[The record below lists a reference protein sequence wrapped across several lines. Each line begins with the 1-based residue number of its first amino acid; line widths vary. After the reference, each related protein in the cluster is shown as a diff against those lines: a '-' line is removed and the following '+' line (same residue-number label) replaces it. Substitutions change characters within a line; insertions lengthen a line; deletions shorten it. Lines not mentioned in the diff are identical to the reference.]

1 MPRVDHFIFLDAPPM
16 LVCRFES
23 RPRGCRPLR
32 DRRLRKVFG
41 VLRHAVA
48 LVAAVP
54 VLLAS
59 AQTDMPVSRPEGM
72 RIGTGERPAGAGA
85 AQSSFSMDDPVVLR
99 GQAAYGAGNYAEA
112 AAAFEA
118 AYRTSLA
125 ALGERHPLSLTVMS
139 RLAQAYGGQGRTTEQ
154 LALNEKV
161 LRLRTETLGERHPD
175 TLSSINNLAVTYAA
189 QGRLAE
195 QLALFE
201 KALRLRSEVLGLR
214 HRDTLKSMGN
224 LAASYSALGRTT
236 EQLALNEKVLGLSIE
251 VLGERHPDTLTIMNN
266 LAGTYGE
273 LGRTAEE
280 LALDE
285 KVVRLR
291 AEVLGERHP
300 DTLTSM
306 SNLATC
312 YGGLGR
318 MAERL
323 ALNQKVLM
331 LRTELLGEQH
341 PDTLE
346 SMNNLA
352 STYGAMGRTEEAVA
366 LDEKVLTLRTEIL
379 GEQHP
384 DTLTSMNNLASRY
397 GAVGRVAERL
407 ALNEKVRTLRHQIL
421 GGRHPDTLDSMASLA
436 QAYGEFS
443 RTSEA
448 LDLHKAVLDL
458 RTETLGDKHP
468 DTLASTMGLAR
479 IHHAGGRPKA
489 AAALSHRYVVG
500 AEWQR
505 GQPGLSIENRQSVF
519 RNYAMGY
526 RFFGNAH
533 AAVGEVAR
541 GLHLSELGKARTL
554 LEGMA
559 AQRATRSGVL
569 LSTEQ
574 QQLEDLNRQ
583 VGALD
588 QQIAQT
594 QGGESRQGLEVT
606 RNALVREYEALQAQL
621 KARYPK
627 YAQLSEVKVLG
638 ANDLS
643 GVIPADAL
651 AVSYVQDD
659 DRVSAYLLD
668 SGGNLRWMAL
678 GSMPGLADA
687 VEIVRLAQS
696 DFRSS
701 PGETAQNLPG
711 LGHRRAWR
719 LADGSYRIL
728 PADQLAPVGAQALRD
743 SGEVMNYL
751 AARLLKP
758 LARRLQRKPRWI
770 ISPDGPLAQ
779 LAFETLPFG
788 KHLLPAVASAEIH
801 YTQSLSVYALSRA
814 LQQQYRGL
822 HGRQSLLAMGHAHYE
837 SLPQSAPS
845 VDVGAGK
852 AARNGLRN
860 LDLRDEGQLRD
871 LDDGWVELPGTER
884 EVKSVAALFPGSASV
899 FLREQATEQQ
909 LQALNREGLLKNYRF
924 LLLSAHGY
932 LSAQQPVLSSIVLGL
947 RHRTPEADGYITA
960 SEWPAYDLR
969 SDLTVLSACDTAVGK
984 VLGGEGVMG
993 LPFALFVAGNVN
1005 TVLSLWPVQDN
1016 ATALFMQS
1024 LYTKLNAGQ
1033 TAVAA
1038 LTATKR
1044 EFIKHSRFSHP
1055 VYWAP
1060 FILIGA
1066 G

>member
-1 MPRVDHFIFLDAPPM
+1 M
-16 LVCRFES
+16 LIRRFES
-23 RPRGCRPLR
+23 RPHGGGPLR
-32 DRRLRKVFG
+32 DRGLCQVLG
-41 VLRHAVA
+41 VLRHALA
-48 LVAAVP
+48 LAAAVP
-54 VLLAS
+54 VLWAS
-59 AQTDMPVSRPEGM
+59 AQTDMPLPRPEGLHV
-72 RIGTGERPAGAGA
+72 GAAASPAAAGA
-85 AQSSFSMDDPVVLR
+85 ALSSFSLDDPLIQR
-99 GQAAYGAGNYAEA
+99 GQGAYRSGHYADA
-112 AAAFEA
+112 VAAFEA
-118 AYRTSLA
+118 ALQAALA
-125 ALGERHPLSLTVMS
+125 ALGERHPVTLTVMS
-139 RLAQAYGGQGRTTEQ
+139 KLAQALDGQGRTARAV
-154 LALNEKV
+154 ALNEKV
-161 LRLRTETLGERHPD
+161 LALRTETLGERHPD
-175 TLSSINNLAVTYAA
+175 TLTSINNLAATYAA
-189 QGRLAE
+189 AGRLTE
-195 QLALFE
+195 QLAYFE
-201 KALRLRSEVLGLR
+201 KALRLRTEVLGPR
-214 HRDTLKSMGN
+214 HRETLMSMGN
-224 LAASYSALGRTT
+224 LAATYSSLGRTT
-236 EQLALNEKVLGLSIE
+236 EQLALNEKVLALSTE
-251 VLGERHPDTLTIMNN
+251 VLGERHPNTLTAMNN

-273 LGRTAEE
+273 AGRVADE

-291 AEVLGERHP
+291 TEVLGERHP
-300 DTLTSM
+300 DTLSSM
-306 SNLATC
+306 SNLASC

-323 ALNQKVLM
+323 ALNQKVLR
-331 LRTELLGEQH
+331 LRLEILGEQH

-352 STYGAMGRTEEAVA
+352 STFSAMGRTEEAVA
-366 LDEKVLTLRTEIL
+366 LDEKVLVLRTELL

-397 GAVGRVAERL
+397 GAAGRMAERL
-407 ALNEKVRTLRHQIL
+407 ALNEKVRTLRSQVL
-421 GGRHPDTLDSMASLA
+421 GERHPDTLASMASLA
-436 QAYGEFS
+436 QDYGEFG
-443 RTSEA
+443 RTAQA
-448 LDLHKAVLDL
+448 LDLHQKVLDL
-458 RTETLGDKHP
+458 RTATLGDRHP
-468 DTLASTMGLAR
+468 DTLASTMGLAQF
-479 IHHAGGRPKA
+479 HHAGGRLKA

-519 RNYAMGY
+519 KNYAMGY

-533 AAVGEVAR
+533 AAVGDVAR
-541 GLHLSELGKARTL
+541 GLNLSELGKARTL

-569 LSTEQ
+569 QLSEQ
-574 QQLEDLNRQ
+574 QRLEDLNRQ
-583 VGALD
+583 IGALD

-594 QGGESRQGLEVT
+594 PGGDARQGLEVT
-606 RNALVREYEALQAQL
+606 RNALVREYEGLQVQL

-627 YAQLSEVKVLG
+627 YAQLSEVKILG
-638 ANDLS
+638 ADDLR
-643 GVIPADAL
+643 GVVPANAV

-659 DRVSAYLLD
+659 DRLSAFLLD
-668 SGGNLRWMAL
+668 SGGHLRWMAL

-696 DFRSS
+696 DFRAR
-701 PGETAQNLPG
+701 PGMTAPTLPDF
-711 LGHRRAWR
+711 GHRRAWR

-728 PADQLAPVGAQALRD
+728 PADQLPPVDAQALRD
-743 SGEVMNYL
+743 PGEVANYL

-758 LARRLQRKPRWI
+758 LANRLQGKPRWI

-788 KHLLPAVASAEIH
+788 KGSLPAVASAEIH

-822 HGRQSLLAMGHAHYE
+822 QGRHGLLAMGHAHYE
-837 SLPQSAPS
+837 SLQQPAPHA
-845 VDVGAGK
+845 DAGA
-852 AARNGLRN
+852 AQVARNALRN
-860 LDLRDEGQLRD
+860 LDLRDAEQLRD
-871 LDDGWVELPGTER
+871 LDDGWVDLPGTER
-884 EVKSVAALFPGSASV
+884 EVLGVAAMFPGSASV

-909 LQALNREGLLKNYRF
+909 LQTLNREGLLKNYRF

-1024 LYTKLNAGQ
+1024 LYAKLNAGQ
-1033 TAVAA
+1033 SAVTA

-1060 FILIGA
+1060 FVLIGA